1 MFSLL
6 QAKCWS
12 TALPTAGLIGLVT
25 VAAELVIRPGW
36 LWAIAASLT
45 AVALAAA
52 VCALMVG
59 VGAVFARFDW
69 TDARRMLSPAGLFI
83 GMALFLII
91 SIATA
96 LLFGISLALA
106 NLSGFPVF
114 TTWLAAMVVA
124 IGGTVAAATLSLLL
138 GNERLRRLEL
148 G

>member
-1 MFSLL
+1 
-6 QAKCWS
+6 
-12 TALPTAGLIGLVT
+12 
-25 VAAELVIRPGW
+25 
-36 LWAIAASLT
+36 
-45 AVALAAA
+45 
-52 VCALMVG
+52 
-59 VGAVFARFDW
+59 
-69 TDARRMLSPAGLFI
+69 
-83 GMALFLII
+83 
-91 SIATA
+91 

>member
-1 MFSLL
+1 
-6 QAKCWS
+6 
-12 TALPTAGLIGLVT
+12 
-25 VAAELVIRPGW
+25 
-36 LWAIAASLT
+36 
-45 AVALAAA
+45 
-52 VCALMVG
+52 LMVG